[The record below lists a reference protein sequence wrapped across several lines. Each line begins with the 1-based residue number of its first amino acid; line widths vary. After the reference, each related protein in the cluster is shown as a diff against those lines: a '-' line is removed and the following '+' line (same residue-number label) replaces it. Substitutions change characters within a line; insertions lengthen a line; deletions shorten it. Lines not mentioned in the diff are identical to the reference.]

1 MKRILLFVIVLLGF
15 ALDSF
20 AQGEP
25 IIDIEKSPVCWD
37 SSGVQIQLMS
47 VTAYVL
53 GRDVHINMGLEAF
66 DNLTGKARKV
76 TPITGT
82 LSAGYCSN
90 QDTVSNQNLINF
102 LDTTTLTVNVDS
114 VLVDLIINDTAS
126 YNRLDTLIAFFQNDF
141 TVSDTASI
149 GRLDTLINYF
159 ESQLTVIDTAN
170 ANRLDTLIAF
180 FQNDF
185 TVIDTAS
192 NNRLDTLI
200 SQFKEN
206 TDTSYL
212 ITTLCIFDQ
221 FTDDYISTVNA
232 YYQIIADQIT
242 DTKYFTLS
250 GNLTTIPAGQYAAT
264 CINKELMV
272 NNEDLINYYD
282 STTLRVA
289 VDSVVVNFEVADTII
304 VRPSVDTAY
313 ISTTVCAFS
322 QINDAYVATLNA
334 VYTIHQGSIIE
345 TNYYNL
351 TGGVVAVPASNYI
364 SSCKNEPI
372 EVIDSTTFNYLD
384 TGTILVKNEVL
395 QNFLDTTTIFVDNPV
410 LLNYL
415 DTANLQV
422 SDTTLLSLLRDSLG
436 KDWELLPVKSCA
448 SYNSTLI
455 GAMQILP
462 DNLVKIK
469 TDFTS
474 DGETID
480 VAFVD
485 LGAGQRHIFITNTDS
500 VVIDYSKFPTGT
512 YRPVIWFSLA
522 KSGFTFSLS
531 LSQLSMED
539 GSIVQQPGNE
549 LDFTRNVFTQS
560 ETVAQEF
567 CIYNSDGER
576 LGCYNQFGVDV
587 PIQTCFVLD
596 PEDVVLSGPPLE
608 GQDIINALDSI
619 YVDFQYLT
627 DYLDT
632 ATLMVKNEQL
642 QNQLDT
648 ITIDVRDTDLFN
660 LLDTATLSIDNSELI
675 DFLDTTTLIVDN

>member
-1 MKRILLFVIVLLGF
+1 M
-15 ALDSF
+15 
-20 AQGEP
+20 
-25 IIDIEKSPVCWD
+25 
-37 SSGVQIQLMS
+37 
-47 VTAYVL
+47 
-53 GRDVHINMGLEAF
+53 
-66 DNLTGKARKV
+66 
-76 TPITGT
+76 
-82 LSAGYCSN
+82 
-90 QDTVSNQNLINF
+90 
-102 LDTTTLTVNVDS
+102 
-114 VLVDLIINDTAS
+114 
-126 YNRLDTLIAFFQNDF
+126 
-141 TVSDTASI
+141 
-149 GRLDTLINYF
+149 
-159 ESQLTVIDTAN
+159 
-170 ANRLDTLIAF
+170 
-180 FQNDF
+180 
-185 TVIDTAS
+185 
-192 NNRLDTLI
+192 
-200 SQFKEN
+200 
-206 TDTSYL
+206 
-212 ITTLCIFDQ
+212 
-221 FTDDYISTVNA
+221 
-232 YYQIIADQIT
+232 
-242 DTKYFTLS
+242 
-250 GNLTTIPAGQYAAT
+250 
-264 CINKELMV
+264 
-272 NNEDLINYYD
+272 
-282 STTLRVA
+282 
-289 VDSVVVNFEVADTII
+289 
-304 VRPSVDTAY
+304 
-313 ISTTVCAFS
+313 
-322 QINDAYVATLNA
+322 
-334 VYTIHQGSIIE
+334 
-345 TNYYNL
+345 
-351 TGGVVAVPASNYI
+351 
-364 SSCKNEPI
+364 
-372 EVIDSTTFNYLD
+372 
-384 TGTILVKNEVL
+384 L

-675 DFLDTTTLIVDN
+675 DFLDTTTLIVDNPDLINFLDTTNLSVCDTCALYLLPDKECWAEIDTVEVCYYESINFLISCNPFVSGSCGASDTLIGIYSDGILLPLSYPYLVANNTEQWE